1 MQDMDARIDVRATG
15 TFHRLH
21 LSSVA
26 AVMTLLSGLFLLR
39 VIGQVLVTYAG
50 VGWLPEEGH
59 WQSGLL
65 PYPALLAS
73 QIVILA
79 VMAAI
84 ARDAWRGSGW
94 LIASRPRA
102 GRFVRI
108 ASVVYF
114 AAMVVRYVVTMA
126 LHPDWFPFEHS
137 IPTFFHW
144 ILATYLFLYSGFL
157 AREHE

>member
-1 MQDMDARIDVRATG
+1 MKAEIEVPTG
-15 TFHRLH
+15 GPIQGLH

-26 AVMTLLSGLFLLR
+26 AMMILLSGLFLLR

-50 VGWLPEEGH
+50 VDWLPEEGH

-84 ARDAWRGSGW
+84 ARDAWRGWGW
-94 LIASRPRA
+94 FVASRPKV
-102 GRFVRI
+102 GRYLRI

-114 AAMVVRYVVTMA
+114 TAMIVRYIVTMA

-137 IPTFFHW
+137 IPTFFHC
-144 ILATYLFLYSGFL
+144 ILAIYLYLYSGLL
-157 AREHE
+157 ANDHD